1 HAERKFIFSPSSI
14 TYRNFSSQP
23 HTPHARNRIGEGLR
37 FPAKPAAY
45 PAGISI
51 FRRSPMTPQPT
62 QPESGKPRC
71 RLNAFRHGLT
81 GHVYVLTEAEA
92 PRFHKHYNAI
102 RDHYKPSGPIEA
114 SLVDQIANG
123 IWRLQRANAIE
134 EGIFALDSAPDPEPE
149 SGPTTTLVALA
160 VSAAGAAN
168 CPGNPPGASVPGP
181 TRTWLTLDKAFDL
194 LAKYERRIQRSL
206 DRDKAEL
213 AALQSER
220 KHQTALDMDRA
231 VALHRL
237 AKSEGKAYDPS
248 IFQPAHLTPE

>member
-51 FRRSPMTPQPT
+51 FRRTQMTPQPT

-102 RDHYKPSGPIEA
+102 RDHYQPAGPIES

-134 EGIFALDSAPDPEPE
+134 EGIFALDSAPDPEP
-149 SGPTTTLVALA
+149 
-160 VSAAGAAN
+160 GATPN
-168 CPGNPPGASVPGP
+168 DSVPGP

-220 KHQTALDMDRA
+220 KHQTAMDMDR

-237 AKSEGKAYDPS
+237 ARSEGKPYDPS
-248 IFQPAHLTPE
+248 IFRTPLLTPESVFSPEAVAAEA